1 MVLECTY
8 KASLGLFGPLWV
20 SLGFS
25 GPLWASLGLSARLRA
40 SLGLSGFC
48 MYIPTYVHTCTHYA
62 PSFSRESEYDVLSET
77 GSTRCTNS
85 CDDALVVISTSGPLT
100 CDILLN
106 APVTLRALAP
116 ACEGS
121 SGHFRLPNA
130 CYFHPPHLLLH
141 LPATWLFIRPLK
153 NSALA

>member
-8 KASLGLFGPLWV
+8 TYIYIHSKAILFVILLVGMLLEWSWNVHRPLWASLGL
-20 SLGFS
+20 S
-25 GPLWASLGLSARLRA
+25 GPLWASLGLSGPLWASLHVSGPLWA

-106 APVTLRALAP
+106 APVTLRA
-116 ACEGS
+116 
-121 SGHFRLPNA
+121 
-130 CYFHPPHLLLH
+130 
-141 LPATWLFIRPLK
+141 
-153 NSALA
+153 